1 MNPSTAAARV
11 IIDEFV
17 RSGVNDVVLAPGS
30 RSAPLAIEVARAAQ
44 RGDLTLH
51 VRIDERSAGFLA
63 LGLAKRGGAPV
74 PVITTSGTAVA
85 NLLPAVTEAFHSNVP
100 LVVLSADRPAEL
112 RQTGANQTIDQ
123 VRLFDSVVRWSVDI
137 EAPTRGKGHV
147 AYWRSTVARA
157 CGIAS
162 HPWQRGPVHVNV
174 CLRDPLVPDGDE
186 DWVEPLTG
194 HDGITFVDDEG
205 DEVQVVRTW
214 SMDRRIM
221 LSVQEPIDEV
231 LEDLAEGDLPQ
242 KGLVIVGDLDDPED
256 SAAAVELAEACG
268 WPLHSEPTGQ
278 ARAGLVALAH
288 ASLLTSDAGFREAH
302 IPELVVTVGKVG
314 LNRGLLALVRAA
326 RVHIHAE
333 PHRVND
339 WPDPTRTAIAVLGSV
354 PAPPA
359 NTEVPQSND
368 WLDGWLMADAAAQRV
383 VEKVLDSHR
392 PETGLHVAR
401 ALWQVAGED
410 DLVFVASSRSIRDL
424 EAVAGVRND
433 AAYVLANRGVN
444 GIDGIVSTAIGA
456 AIAHQGSGGERAFA
470 MLGDLALMHDLNGL
484 LIGPGEPRPNLCLV
498 VVDNNGGGIFGSL
511 EQADE
516 SLADVYERVFGTP
529 QDVDVR
535 ALLAAHG
542 VPVFEGED
550 LAATITTAAETPGIS
565 AVVVGPVSR
574 DVEVQL
580 YQHIRME
587 LA

>member
-1 MNPSTAAARV
+1 VNPSTAAARV

-30 RSAPLAIEVARAAQ
+30 RSAPLAIEAARSAA

-123 VRLFDSVVRWSVDI
+123 VRVFDSVVRWSVDI
-137 EAPTRGKGHV
+137 EAPTRSRGHV

-157 CGIAS
+157 CAVAT
-162 HPWQRGPVHVNV
+162 HPWQRGPVHVNLS
-174 CLRDPLVPDGDE
+174 LREPLVPDGDE
-186 DWVEPLTG
+186 AWIESLAG
-194 HDGITFVDDEG
+194 HDGITFVDEDG

-214 SMDRRIM
+214 AMDRRIT
-221 LSVQEPIDEV
+221 LSVQEPIDEI
-231 LEDLAEGDLPQ
+231 LDDLAEGGLPQ

-256 SAAAVELAEACG
+256 AAAAVELAESCG

-288 ASLLTSDAGFREAH
+288 ASLLTADPAFQAAH
-302 IPELVVTVGKVG
+302 VPEVVVTVGKVG
-314 LNRGLLALVRAA
+314 LSRGLLALVRKA
-326 RVHIHAE
+326 RVHLHAE
-333 PHRVND
+333 PQRVQD

-354 PAPPA
+354 PAPPTD
-359 NTEVPQSND
+359 TEVPESSE

-383 VEKVLDSHR
+383 VEKVLDAADG
-392 PETGLHVAR
+392 PTGLHVAR
-401 ALWQVAGED
+401 ALWSIAEEN
-410 DLVFVASSRSIRDL
+410 DLLFVASSRSIRDI

-433 AAYVLANRGVN
+433 APFVLANRGVN
-444 GIDGIVSTAIGA
+444 GIDGLVSTAIGA
-456 AIAHQGSGGERAFA
+456 AIAHQGAGGGHAFA
-470 MLGDLALMHDLNGL
+470 MLGDLALLYDLNGL
-484 LIGPGEPRPNLCLV
+484 LIGPGEARPNLTLI

-511 EQADE
+511 EQADA

-535 ALLAAHG
+535 ALLAAHS
-542 VPVFEGED
+542 VPVFDGED
-550 LAATITTAAETPGIS
+550 LQATIAAASSRPGIT
-565 AVVVGPVSR
+565 AVVVGPVDR
-574 DVEVQL
+574 NAEAGL
-580 YQHIRME
+580 YSLIRSE
-587 LA
+587 LQ